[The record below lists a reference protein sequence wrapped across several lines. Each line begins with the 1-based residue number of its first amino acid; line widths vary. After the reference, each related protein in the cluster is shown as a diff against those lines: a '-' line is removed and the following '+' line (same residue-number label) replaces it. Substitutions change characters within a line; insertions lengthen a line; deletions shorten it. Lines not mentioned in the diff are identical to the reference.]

1 MEITAGCVKL
11 GWIFDLG
18 ADDDTADLPGDVA
31 IKGGQATSYML
42 PPQGARMDST
52 LDVSVYLLLCFIVLN
67 IDIYI
72 YGSAS
77 EMEWMRCGWFEY
89 RQSHA
94 GCRSF
99 M

>member
-1 MEITAGCVKL
+1 MKL
-11 GWIFDLG
+11 GWILDLG
-18 ADDDTADLPGDVA
+18 ADEILPTS
-31 IKGGQATSYML
+31 QATLLSKEGRRHHTCFL
-42 PPQGARMDST
+42 LRGARMDST